1 MRSPVSDAAPRSFQL
16 RHLQMAR
23 AALAAIAAIMITFSP
38 DHSAAVGMPI
48 FGGFAMATSIV
59 LLVAAWLVATPGRRW
74 QPILLGALTLAAGL
88 ISSLPALHTT
98 TGFFVTVLIWAAAV
112 GVAELVMGIVDRRA
126 DIEGARDAI
135 FTGALGLL
143 LAVGLLL
150 TNPAYRLDYFI
161 AEAGRS
167 FTLTGITIGVGLFGF
182 YTAIVAV
189 HLGIAAFSPRP
200 AQAVSDDPAHTA
212 GGSA

>member
-1 MRSPVSDAAPRSFQL
+1 
-16 RHLQMAR
+16 MAR
-23 AALAAIAAIMITFSP
+23 AALAALAAIMITFSP
-38 DHSAAVGMPI
+38 DHSAAVGMPA
-48 FGGFAMATSIV
+48 FSGFAMATAIV
-59 LLVAAWLVATPGRRW
+59 LLLSAWLVSSAGRRW

-88 ISSLPALHTT
+88 ISSLPVLHTT
-98 TGFFVTVLIWAAAV
+98 TGFFLTVLIWAAAV
-112 GVAELVMGIVDRRA
+112 GVAELVMGIVDNRA
-126 DIEGARDAI
+126 GTEGARDAI

-167 FTLTGITIGVGLFGF
+167 FALTGITIGVGLFGF

-200 AQAVSDDPAHTA
+200 AQAVSVDPAHTA